1 MLDYGALPPE
11 INSGR
16 LYAGP
21 GSGPMMAAASAWQ
34 ATAGQLESIAR
45 GYATVISGL
54 QGDAWSG
61 SASSAMADAAAPYVE
76 WLAAAAETAEA
87 TAGQARA
94 AAAAYELTFAAAV
107 PPALVAANRAQ
118 YTALVMANI
127 FGQYTARIAAVET
140 AYADM
145 WAQDAQAMYGYAA
158 ASSAATAV
166 SPFTEP
172 PETTTATAQS
182 AQAAA
187 VTQAVGSSGST
198 TAQSALSQF
207 LASVPNQLQN
217 LATGGAST
225 AATDPSSSILT
236 GIGNF
241 NTLTGP
247 AGLSAAFTRTASSAG
262 SFFTQAFRSALQA
275 QDLPKIAEEGAAGAG
290 KAAGAANAAAQAWV
304 AEGTE
309 RSVLAG
315 LGKAEPIG
323 GLSVPQTWASATPG
337 GGTGGLPRWLSEMD
351 LAAVPASDPTM
362 GGMSGAPM
370 VGMAQQPGMWSRPTV
385 NNILRVQA
393 ARFKMP
399 RPALGG

>member
-54 QGDAWSG
+54 QGEAWSG
-61 SASSAMADAAAPYVE
+61 SASTAMADAAAPYVE

-172 PETTTATAQS
+172 PETTTATAHS

-217 LATGGAST
+217 LATSGAST

-262 SFFTQAFRSALQA
+262 SFFTQVYRTGLQA
-275 QDLPKIAEEGAAGAG
+275 QDLPKIAEEGAAEAG
-290 KAAGAANAAAQAWV
+290 RAAGGAKAAAQAWV

-309 RSVLAG
+309 RPVLAG

-337 GGTGGLPRWLSEMD
+337 GSTGGLPRWLSEMD

-385 NNILRVQA
+385 NNILRVQS